1 MTTRGIRGAITIESD
16 LAENVLSAT
25 CELLDT
31 ILEANPDLQ
40 PDGISS
46 ILFTVTDD
54 IASAFPG
61 AAGRQMGWD
70 LVPVICA
77 REIPVPGGVPLCIR
91 VLIQWNTDIEQSAI
105 KHVYLRDAAK
115 LRPDLVARA

>member
-16 LAENVLSAT
+16 SAENVLSAT
-25 CELLDT
+25 CELLEA
-31 ILEANPDLQ
+31 ILQANPDLQ
-40 PDGISS
+40 AEDISS
-46 ILFTVTDD
+46 ILFTVTND

-61 AAGRQMGWD
+61 AAPRQMGWD

-77 REIPVPGGVPLCIR
+77 REIPVPGSLPLCIR
-91 VLIQWNTDIEQSAI
+91 VLVHWNTDKEQSVI
-105 KHVYLRDAAK
+105 KHVYLRNAEK